1 MSSASVVRLR
11 QQVVIDR
18 PKYWI
23 GAPDVLK
30 GTVIYVG
37 RYYFTVKTVAGY
49 CESILLPDIK
59 IGTVKIL
66 SLTEP
71 KWRKAG

>member
-1 MSSASVVRLR
+1 MSDELVVRLR

-18 PKYWI
+18 PRHWT

-30 GTVIYVG
+30 GTVVYVS
-37 RYYFTVKTVAGY
+37 RYYFTVRTATGY

-59 IGTVKIL
+59 IGAAKIQ
-66 SLTEP
+66 SVTEL
-71 KWRKAG
+71 KRRKAG